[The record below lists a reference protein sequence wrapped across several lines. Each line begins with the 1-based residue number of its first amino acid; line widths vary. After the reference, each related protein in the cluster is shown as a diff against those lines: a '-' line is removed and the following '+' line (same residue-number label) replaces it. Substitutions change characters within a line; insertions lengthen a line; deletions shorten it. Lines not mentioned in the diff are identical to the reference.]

1 MFGQQTSIPHGVRQ
15 RQDAQRKEVE
25 RQQQV
30 DVFLGKHLQPDVRV
44 CSVCVRVFKRNSGI
58 KAELRCLIQSVCLLG
73 CVYGCVSA
81 HRYLKEEVEAKQ
93 GDAGD
98 DGEASSI
105 STGDGLWY
113 VGSVLRRSKDTLAS
127 RATRLPTQTRP
138 G

>member
-1 MFGQQTSIPHGVRQ
+1 MFGEQASVPHGVRQ

-44 CSVCVRVFKRNSGI
+44 CSVCVRMFKRNSGI
-58 KAELRCLIQSVCLLG
+58 KAELRYLIQSVCLLG
-73 CVYGCVSA
+73 CVHEA

-113 VGSVLRRSKDTLAS
+113 VGSVLRGEPR
-127 RATRLPTQTRP
+127 TR
-138 G
+138 

>member
-1 MFGQQTSIPHGVRQ
+1 MFGQQTSVPHGVRQ
-15 RQDAQRKEVE
+15 RQDAQHKEVE

-44 CSVCVRVFKRNSGI
+44 CSVCVRMFKRNSGI
-58 KAELRCLIQSVCLLG
+58 KAELRWCLIQSVCLLG
-73 CVYGCVSA
+73 CGYEA

-113 VGSVLRRSKDTLAS
+113 VGSVLRGEPR
-127 RATRLPTQTRP
+127 TR
-138 G
+138 